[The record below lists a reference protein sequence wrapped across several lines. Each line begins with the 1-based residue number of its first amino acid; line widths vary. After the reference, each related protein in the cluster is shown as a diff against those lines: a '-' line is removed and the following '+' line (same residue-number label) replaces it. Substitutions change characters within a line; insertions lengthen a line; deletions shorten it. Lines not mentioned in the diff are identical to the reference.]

1 MSDFLNAAGL
11 SVCYGNITALH
22 GVDFH
27 VDQGEIVTLIGPNGA
42 GKTSTL
48 MAISNLIEGKKK
60 GNITFEGK
68 NISNM
73 ESSSI
78 VKLGI
83 SHVPEGRRIFPRL
96 TVEENLMMGTF
107 GAPKYDK
114 VRSAQLMEEVY
125 NMFPRLKER
134 RTQLGGTLSGGEQ
147 QMLAIGRGLMFS
159 PKLLML
165 DEPSLGLAP
174 LVVKEIFELILDIR
188 EKGTTVLLIE
198 QNAGLALQ
206 IADRGYVL
214 ENGQIVMSG
223 TGDELAHDERIIK
236 AYLGM

>member
-11 SVCYGNITALH
+11 SVRYGDITALR

-48 MAISNLIEGKKK
+48 MAISNLIEGKKN

-68 NISNM
+68 DISNM

-83 SHVPEGRRIFPRL
+83 SHIPEGRRIFSRL

-114 VRSAQLMEEVY
+114 ARSAQMLEEVY

-214 ENGQIVMSG
+214 ENGRIVMSG